1 MPITSI
7 DQLDKNGVYSY
18 ADYLTWQFDQ
28 MVELIKGRLYI
39 LSPAPS
45 FRHQQI
51 SAGLNA
57 FVMPFFLARNCSA
70 FHAPFDV
77 RLVKGKKDD
86 KDILT
91 VVQPDICVI
100 CDETKFDAKG
110 CVGAPDWIIEII
122 SPSTAKKDYNEK
134 FNLYEENGV
143 REYWIVNPDA
153 NVINQYVLQADGKFE
168 QTNTLYSNQI
178 VQPTIFPE
186 LNIDLKQVFK

>member
-1 MPITSI
+1 MAITSI
-7 DQLDKNGVYSY
+7 EQLDKNALYTY

-28 MVELIKGRLYI
+28 MVELIRGKLYI
-39 LSPAPS
+39 LSPAPA

-51 SAGLNA
+51 SAGINA
-57 FVMPFFLARNCSA
+57 FVLPYFMDKQCNA

-77 RLVKGKKDD
+77 RLMKGKQAD

-100 CDETKFDAKG
+100 CDDAKFDAKG
-110 CVGAPDWIIEII
+110 CIGAPDWIIEII

-134 FNLYEENGV
+134 FNLYEENAV

-153 NVINQYVLQADGKFE
+153 NSINQFVLQEDGKFS
-168 QTNTLYSNQI
+168 TGNIFYSNQI
-178 VQPTIFPE
+178 VQPAIFPD
-186 LNIDLKQVFK
+186 LHIDLKQVFK